1 MSLLLLLNP
10 KQYGGEVALDQADI
24 WRKRRKKLQA
34 LEEAE
39 ETLAIQKLLR
49 EMKPVDNF
57 VENDKLKLHKVLS
70 QSISEKYQSQQRRER
85 ERKILLLLLLAD
97 SDE

>member
-10 KQYGGEVALDQADI
+10 KQYGKAVAVDQADI

-70 QSISEKYQSQQRRER
+70 RSISEKYHGQQRRDR
-85 ERKILLLLLLAD
+85 DQKILLLLLLAD